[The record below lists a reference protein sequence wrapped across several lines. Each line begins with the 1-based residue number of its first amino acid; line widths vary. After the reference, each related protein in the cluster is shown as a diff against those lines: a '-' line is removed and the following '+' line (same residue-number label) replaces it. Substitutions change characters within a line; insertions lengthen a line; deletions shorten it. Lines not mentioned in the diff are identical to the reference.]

1 MRLPVL
7 AVALVSS
14 AISDTAVAQSA
25 PGNPMVQWYASEY
38 GVAATEAEAR
48 LARLS
53 SIAAVEKELQE
64 RFPNQFGG
72 LYVQHSPQ
80 FRVVVKMTGA
90 RSLAA
95 SYIGSDLRRG
105 ASGASADDASTAQG
119 QNCAG
124 ACVGTGRVL
133 GQRGC
138 LEGDG
143 RHKDDE
149 RGQLARHPRA

>member
-90 RSLAA
+90 GQGLLQQVT
-95 SYIGSDLRRG
+95 SDPIYVVEQAERPLTQDMWQAMKRHISWVHSEIRPRICG
-105 ASGASADDASTAQG
+105 KGDG
-119 QNCAG
+119 AG
-124 ACVGTGRVL
+124 AHTNG
-133 GQRGC
+133 
-138 LEGDG
+138 
-143 RHKDDE
+143 
-149 RGQLARHPRA
+149 